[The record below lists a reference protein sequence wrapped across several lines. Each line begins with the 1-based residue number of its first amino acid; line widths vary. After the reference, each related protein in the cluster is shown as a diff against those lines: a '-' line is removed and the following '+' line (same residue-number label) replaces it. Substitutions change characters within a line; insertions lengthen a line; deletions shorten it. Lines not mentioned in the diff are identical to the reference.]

1 MSLVSSEDKQE
12 EHIIRLKRRDVLLL
26 RKLVTEGLRK
36 DELPPYQPLQMHGT
50 FFSIP
55 LHFLP
60 FILLLLVVV
69 LWATGLRI
77 YLFAA
82 LPGLAFCV
90 YTGYFAYQELSKPLI
105 KDKDDGGSI
114 ASEFFQRLGSAD
126 DFSRLPSQYS
136 YRITRTTSWDRF
148 SAVPSA
154 GMQAILEGLDEEDL
168 ERSQS
173 TSSVTTATSMNY
185 KDYVKTMR
193 EFKKREREKLRQ
205 ARAEQEAKERE
216 MEEGAATSSA
226 NEVR

>member
-1 MSLVSSEDKQE
+1 MSLTCANS
-12 EHIIRLKRRDVLLL
+12 
-26 RKLVTEGLRK
+26 
-36 DELPPYQPLQMHGT
+36 
-50 FFSIP
+50 
-55 LHFLP
+55 
-60 FILLLLVVV
+60 
-69 LWATGLRI
+69 
-77 YLFAA
+77 
-82 LPGLAFCV
+82 
-90 YTGYFAYQELSKPLI
+90 
-105 KDKDDGGSI
+105 

-226 NEVR
+226 NEDGQTEGFRPPRLPFLHLLILQWERRSRFSAATAPAHPSLHHTDVACARTCPMIGSPSSLMPNCTARLRT